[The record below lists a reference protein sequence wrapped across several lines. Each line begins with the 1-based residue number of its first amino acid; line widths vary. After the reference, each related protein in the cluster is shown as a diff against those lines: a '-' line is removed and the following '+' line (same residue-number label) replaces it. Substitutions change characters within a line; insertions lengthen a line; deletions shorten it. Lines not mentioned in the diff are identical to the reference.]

1 MPKRQS
7 EGFLGDALR
16 AIDLVT
22 HVYKPPDQAGNWKPC
37 DFLVWARVTQPGVMP
52 CLPERVDFVDSY
64 WFEAK
69 DEAALETFNWRRQMR
84 PGQINGIRDA
94 ERLGIPYYLAV
105 YWRRHREWTISDA
118 VKLYHATRVK
128 PDGRA
133 GVLAF
138 KRKAMSE
145 GALGID
151 ATPGNLTSVLKAVI
165 LGELL

>member
-16 AIDLVT
+16 SIDLPT

-37 DFLVWARVTQPGVMP
+37 DFLVWVKTLAGGNGELEPVEVT
-52 CLPERVDFVDSY
+52 DSY

-69 DEAALETFNWRRQMR
+69 DEAAAETFNWRRQMR

-94 ERLGIPYYLAV
+94 ERVGIPYYVAV
-105 YWRRHREWTISDA
+105 YWRRHREWTISDG

-128 PDGRA
+128 TDGRA

-138 KRKAMSE
+138 KRRAMGS

-151 ATPGNLTSVLKAVI
+151 ATPGNLSSVLKAVI